1 MEHHLQMFL
10 LVELLKS
17 HQIMVHLLWDKIMES
32 LLRDKLT
39 QLLQWEH
46 LMELL
51 LWEHLMELLQLTV
64 NLMSI
69 NMDSL
74 STVDQFTHLHHHKIP
89 ITLPHLIHNTHQL
102 LMPNNQIVS

>member
-10 LVELLKS
+10 LVELLQC

-32 LLRDKLT
+32 LLQDKLT

-51 LWEHLMELLQLTV
+51 KLTV
-64 NLMSI
+64 NLKSI

-74 STVDQFTHLHHHKIP
+74 SMVDQFTHLHHHKIL

>member
-10 LVELLKS
+10 LVELLQC

-51 LWEHLMELLQLTV
+51 LWEHRMELLLLTV

-74 STVDQFTHLHHHKIP
+74 STADQFTHLHHHKIP
-89 ITLPHLIHNTHQL
+89 ITLPHLIHNTHL
-102 LMPNNQIVS
+102 LLLPNNQ

>member
-10 LVELLKS
+10 LVELLQC

-32 LLRDKLT
+32 LLQDKLT
-39 QLLQWEH
+39 QLLQREH

-51 LWEHLMELLQLTV
+51 KLTV
-64 NLMSI
+64 NLKSI

-89 ITLPHLIHNTHQL
+89 ITLPHLIHNTHLPL
-102 LMPNNQIVS
+102 LPNNQ

>member
-10 LVELLKS
+10 LVELLQC
-17 HQIMVHLLWDKIMES
+17 HQIMVYLLWDKIMES

-39 QLLQWEH
+39 QLLQREH

-51 LWEHLMELLQLTV
+51 KLTV
-64 NLMSI
+64 NLKSI

-74 STVDQFTHLHHHKIP
+74 STVDQFMHLHHHQIL
-89 ITLPHLIHNTHQL
+89 ITLLHLIHNTHL
-102 LMPNNQIVS
+102 PLIPNNQIVSL